1 MKKQLDPPPI
11 LINNPPMKTNYAFD
25 FAAEIVSNKE
35 FHEIPVAD
43 LVDAM
48 IARLLKVKENDEKEA
63 FSFFDSF
70 EEKEEIGHLGD
81 GE

>member
-1 MKKQLDPPPI
+1 
-11 LINNPPMKTNYAFD
+11 MKTNYAFD